1 MAKKEKNYAS
11 QSELAVDETE
21 DFSSEL
27 ISSLNKEFGTRVAFN
42 LATDES
48 PTHIKRWISTG
59 CRMLDYISSNRRQG
73 GFPEGRIIEIAGP
86 PSIGKS
92 HIAFALAKNVQ
103 SMGGLVV
110 YIDTENAVPIEKLGE
125 MGIDISKRFVYC
137 DTHCTEE
144 VFSIMESTITKA
156 KQVASTKDIPIL
168 IVWDS
173 VAATS
178 PKQEIDGEYD
188 KDTMGLQAR
197 VIAKGL
203 RKITGVIGQNNVTL
217 LVLNQLKSKVGVV
230 YGDPT
235 YTPGGQGI
243 PYHAS
248 VRIRL
253 LGGAQIKDKDGN
265 VVGISVKAKTVKN
278 KVARPFRE
286 AEFDIVFGH
295 GIVENDQLFDVLRQ
309 HCEADGPIVFDGK
322 QHTIEGTGAWKV
334 FTVASATTG
343 EVILEKKFNKSQF
356 GELLSD
362 PKMGPILENML
373 ERSLVISSA
382 INEAEL
388 TKEAA
393 N

>member
-1 MAKKEKNYAS
+1 MKKEKTVTKVES
-11 QSELAVDETE
+11 SEIE
-21 DFSSEL
+21 DFASDL
-27 ISSLNKEFGTRVAFN
+27 IHSLNKEFSSRIAFN

-59 CRMLDYISSNRRQG
+59 SNMLDYIVSNRREG

-92 HIAFALAKNVQ
+92 HIAFSVARNVQ
-103 SMGGLVV
+103 AMGGLVV

-156 KQVASTKDIPIL
+156 RQMVSTKDIPIL

-178 PKQEIDGEYD
+178 PKQELDGEYD

-203 RKITGVIGQNNVTL
+203 RKITGVIGQTNTTL
-217 LVLNQLKSKVGVV
+217 ICLNQIKTKIGVV

-243 PYHAS
+243 PFHAS

-253 LGGAQIKDKDGN
+253 AGGSQIKSKDGS
-265 VVGISVKAKTVKN
+265 VIGITVRAKTVKN

-286 AEFDIVFGH
+286 AEFDIHFGR
-295 GIVENDQLFDVLRQ
+295 GIIEHEQIFDMLKE
-309 HCEADGPIVFDGK
+309 HCKTGPIVFDGK
-322 QHTIEGTGAWKV
+322 EHSISGEGAWKSL
-334 FTVASATTG
+334 TISSAKTG
-343 EVILEKKFNKSQF
+343 EVSLEKKFNKSQF
-356 GELLSD
+356 GELMID
-362 PKMGPILENML
+362 PALKSTIDTMIEKAM
-373 ERSLVISSA
+373 VISSA
-382 INEAEL
+382 INDAEL
-388 TKEAA
+388 TKVEGVSLE
-393 N
+393 

>member
-1 MAKKEKNYAS
+1 MSKKEKAS
-11 QSELAVDETE
+11 KE
-21 DFSSEL
+21 SSEADDFASDL
-27 ISSLNKEFGTRVAFN
+27 IQSLNKEFSSRIAFN

-48 PTHIKRWISTG
+48 PTHIKRWISSG
-59 CRMLDYISSNRRQG
+59 CRILDYIASNRREG

-92 HIAFALAKNVQ
+92 HIAFSVAKNVQ
-103 SMGGLVV
+103 AMGGLVV

-144 VFSIMESTITKA
+144 VFSIIESTITKA
-156 KQVASTKDIPIL
+156 RQMAATKDTPIL

-178 PKQEIDGEYD
+178 PKQELEGEYD

-203 RKITGVIGQNNVTL
+203 RKITGVIGQTNTTL
-217 LVLNQLKSKVGVV
+217 ICLNQIKTKIGVV

-243 PYHAS
+243 PFHAS
-248 VRIRL
+248 IRIRL
-253 LGGAQIKDKDGN
+253 AGGSQIKAKDGSSI
-265 VVGISVKAKTVKN
+265 GITVRAKTVKN

-286 AEFDIVFGH
+286 AEFDILFGH
-295 GIVENDQLFDVLRQ
+295 GIVEHEQLFDILKE
-309 HCEADGPIVFDGK
+309 HCKEGPITFDGK
-322 QHTIEGTGAWKV
+322 EHTISGEAAWKT
-334 FTVASATTG
+334 FLITSAKTG
-343 EVILEKKFNKSQF
+343 EVLLEKKFNKSSF
-356 GELLSD
+356 GELLQD
-362 PKMGPILENML
+362 PNLKPTLETMI
-373 ERSLVISSA
+373 EKAMVITSA
-382 INEAEL
+382 INEAEM
-388 TKEAA
+388 TKEDME
-393 N
+393 

>member
-1 MAKKEKNYAS
+1 MSKKEKAS
-11 QSELAVDETE
+11 KETSEVD
-21 DFSSEL
+21 DFASDL
-27 ISSLNKEFGTRVAFN
+27 IQSLNKEFSSRIAFN

-48 PTHIKRWISTG
+48 PTHIKRWISSG
-59 CRMLDYISSNRRQG
+59 CRILDYIASNRRDG

-92 HIAFALAKNVQ
+92 HIAFSVARNVQ
-103 SMGGLVV
+103 AMGGLVV

-125 MGIDISKRFVYC
+125 MGINISKRFVYC

-144 VFSIMESTITKA
+144 VFSIIESTITKA
-156 KQVASTKDIPIL
+156 RQMAATKDTPIL

-178 PKQEIDGEYD
+178 PKQELEGEYD

-203 RKITGVIGQNNVTL
+203 RKITGVIGQTNTTL
-217 LVLNQLKSKVGVV
+217 ICLNQIKTKIGVV

-243 PYHAS
+243 PFHAS

-253 LGGAQIKDKDGN
+253 AGGSQIKAKDGSAI
-265 VVGISVKAKTVKN
+265 GITVRAKTVKN

-286 AEFDIVFGH
+286 AEFDILFGY
-295 GIVENDQLFDVLRQ
+295 GIVEHEQLFDILKE
-309 HCEADGPIVFDGK
+309 HCKEGAIVFDGK
-322 QHTIEGTGAWKV
+322 EHSISGEAAWK
-334 FTVASATTG
+334 TLSITSAKTG
-343 EVILEKKFNKSQF
+343 EVLLEKKFNKSQF
-356 GELLSD
+356 GELLQD
-362 PKMGPILENML
+362 PDLKPTLEMMI
-373 ERSLVISSA
+373 EKAMVITSA
-382 INEAEL
+382 INEAEM
-388 TKEAA
+388 TKEDME
-393 N
+393 